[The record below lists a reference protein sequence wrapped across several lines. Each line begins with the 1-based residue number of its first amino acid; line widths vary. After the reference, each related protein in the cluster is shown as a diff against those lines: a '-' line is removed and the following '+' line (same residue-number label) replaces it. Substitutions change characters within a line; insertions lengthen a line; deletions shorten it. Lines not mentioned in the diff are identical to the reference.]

1 MYYYNLIKI
10 VYEKTAYADTN
21 FLVHT
26 YKLTYKLIYLRPI
39 FNIVVRKETF
49 SLIIHAYYFF
59 LNT

>member
-26 YKLTYKLIYLRPI
+26 YKLT
-39 FNIVVRKETF
+39 
-49 SLIIHAYYFF
+49 
-59 LNT
+59 